1 MKKDEFVT
9 DDQSRELYLVGRRL
23 FEARKAMRLSQKKA
37 AEQIVKGK
45 QDERISDSSVSNH
58 ENGKKITI
66 AVLNQYAKLY
76 KKPVEAFFIEDTD
89 ADNSLQEQIDEREV
103 MRRVL
108 PTVRSWRRKKSYRY
122 CQYLLVDD
130 RELARWKKFAES
142 EVNDSDVENEVGKSG
157 IDSVP
162 FAQYLRIAAEFGI
175 TLHELLCDK

>member
-23 FEARKAMRLSQKKA
+23 FEARKAMRLSQKKV

-103 MRRVL
+103 LRRVL
-108 PTVRSWRRKKSYRY
+108 PTLCSWRRKKSFRY
-122 CQYLLVDD
+122 FKYVFADD
-130 RELARWKKFAES
+130 RELARWKKFAEKGAID
-142 EVNDSDVENEVGKSG
+142 NG
-157 IDSVP
+157 IESIP
-162 FAQYLRIAAEFGI
+162 FAQYQRIAAEFGI
-175 TLHELLCDK
+175 TLYELLFNK